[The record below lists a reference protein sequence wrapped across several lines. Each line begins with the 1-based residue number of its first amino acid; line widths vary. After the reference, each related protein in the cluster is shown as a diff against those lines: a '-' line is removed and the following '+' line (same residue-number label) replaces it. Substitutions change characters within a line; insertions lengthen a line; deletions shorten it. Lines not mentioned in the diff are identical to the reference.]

1 MVYLDELN
9 EFLKAI
15 DSFVPTQRIAFF
27 RKLEPDISQQL
38 SKTEDRYEY
47 ASYQTSGYSGR
58 AGIAR
63 LILEEP
69 KSKIYRIKLIT
80 YPGVIRASDP
90 SYLQNQMLTRVAFGH
105 KIDIMARKRIVR
117 SPQLVVISDK
127 GLKRPSI
134 NSPEFL
140 TSRMKEEIDAYNT
153 EFKRLQMSNNLSSG
167 VQTVPKGN
175 RIQVIRRW
183 RLSEIS
189 REPSRSS
196 EAQRSSMG
204 SDDDFFE
211 FLRLQ

>member
-15 DSFVPTQRIAFF
+15 DCFVPTQRVAFF

-63 LILEEP
+63 LISEEP

-105 KIDIMARKRIVR
+105 KIDIMPRKRIVP

-127 GLKRPSI
+127 GLMRPSI

-140 TSRMKEEIDAYNT
+140 TSKMKEEIDAYNT
-153 EFKRLQMSNNLSSG
+153 EFERLQMSNNLSFG
-167 VQTVPKGN
+167 VQTVPKGA

-183 RLSEIS
+183 LPETS
-189 REPSRSS
+189 REPSRFS
-196 EAQRSSMG
+196 EAQRSSMV
-204 SDDDFFE
+204 SNNDFFE
-211 FLRLQ
+211 FLRVQ